1 MEWLGQKQ
9 LWQHGLAEQTASCA
23 RLALCFT
30 RDIPGTK
37 HHSHTRAPRYLLLT
51 HLGMP
56 PHLFNRHQEAKGTIF
71 GEAPLVLQFQLP
83 ALSSILVWAEP
94 HSTGPLPGRLHIQCR
109 NAGNEKPL
117 PKEPCAIFPASPSSP
132 ASRSPPFPRPHLS
145 LTGHTEES
153 MMLAQCSRL
162 PGTLTR
168 SSCQAFQGSLSLSRG
183 WKCKARDKLP
193 WQPHCFQTLKGRE
206 KSRLLPAHQS
216 HHRHGCWPRCPNNN
230 CGPTGH
236 MCSLGTKGDRAFGAT
251 GTEQRR
257 EKKWGFFLH
266 CSSQQILHSMCDF
279 GEATQLPGAKLSSTS
294 TFTSNSMHELVCSL
308 FSRICAGT
316 RQDFPPPFVHCW
328 YRQQA

>member
-1 MEWLGQKQ
+1 MRLEWLGQKQ

-37 HHSHTRAPRYLLLT
+37 HHPHNRAPQHLLLT

-56 PHLFNRHQEAKGTIF
+56 PHLLSRYREAKANIF
-71 GEAPLVLQFQLP
+71 GEAPLILQFQLP
-83 ALSSILVWAEP
+83 ALSSMLAWAEP

-117 PKEPCAIFPASPSSP
+117 PEEPCAVFPASPSSP
-132 ASRSPPFPRPHLS
+132 ASRSHPFPWPHLS
-145 LTGHTEES
+145 LAGHTEEL
-153 MMLAQCSRL
+153 MVLAPCSRL

-168 SSCQAFQGSLSLSRG
+168 PSCQAFQGSLSLSRG
-183 WKCKARDKLP
+183 WKCSAGDKLP

-216 HHRHGCWPRCPNNN
+216 HHQHGCWPRCPNNN

-236 MCSLGTKGDRAFGAT
+236 MCYLGTKGDRAPRAI
-251 GTEQRR
+251 GTEYRR
-257 EKKWGFFLH
+257 GKKWGFYLH
-266 CSSQQILHSMCDF
+266 CSFQQIQEPMLSPRCKRKVTTHS
-279 GEATQLPGAKLSSTS
+279 SI
-294 TFTSNSMHELVCSL
+294 SL
-308 FSRICAGT
+308 FH
-316 RQDFPPPFVHCW
+316 V
-328 YRQQA
+328 